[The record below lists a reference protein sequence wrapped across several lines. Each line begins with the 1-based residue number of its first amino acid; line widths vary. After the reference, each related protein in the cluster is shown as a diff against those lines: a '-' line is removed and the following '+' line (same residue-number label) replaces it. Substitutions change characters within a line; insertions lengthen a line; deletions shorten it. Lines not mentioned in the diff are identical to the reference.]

1 MGTAREG
8 PSGLGAAHTGSLKP
22 AKDVLATVAAV
33 STEAHPHTQFIQQ
46 RLTQPGSIPG
56 SWRGK
61 RGAANPTLEAG
72 APPTPRPSL
81 RERVQG
87 TWVTRSPGRPGVDR
101 KSSDRMRIEG
111 QEHRGMVAEG
121 VVISTQACGR

>member
-46 RLTQPGSIPG
+46 RLTQPGSGLGALCACVWGGASPPPG
-56 SWRGK
+56 SRWTGHPRQG
-61 RGAANPTLEAG
+61 LWDWAG
-72 APPTPRPSL
+72 T
-81 RERVQG
+81 
-87 TWVTRSPGRPGVDR
+87 
-101 KSSDRMRIEG
+101 
-111 QEHRGMVAEG
+111 
-121 VVISTQACGR
+121 